1 LSVIKNIFRFT
12 KKFLLVVGVL
22 LAVLLIYFLASI
34 YVATPDI
41 KDKTSLNF
49 ERRQVDTNYYT
60 IGNNWL
66 KKSQSGLW
74 EMYLEGGG
82 FERGVIN
89 GKLTKELAELQETA
103 FINQIKKI
111 IPSNTY
117 LNFLKYFVAYFNR
130 NLTKHVTDEYQQEIY
145 GVSLSASDKYDA
157 LAPKYY
163 RILNYHAAHDIGHA
177 LQDKNMAVGCTSFGV
192 WNDKSE
198 NNKLLIGRS
207 FDFYSGDEFAKNKI
221 VAFVK
226 PTTGYKYMYITW
238 AGFTGV
244 VSGMNDKGLT
254 VTLNAAKSDI
264 PTGAATPISLL
275 AKEILQYAKNI
286 KEAYAIAE
294 KRETFVSESILVGS
308 SEDNKAYII
317 EKTPTKTNLYQEDR
331 NLLVCPNHYQSEA
344 FVNDINNNKNIVE
357 SSSMYRKYRM
367 EQLLSNYK
375 TINYKNAAAI
385 LRDTK
390 GINNRNIGLGNE
402 KAINQLIAHH
412 AVIFSPQ
419 ERLVWVSTQPFQLGQ
434 FICYDLTKIFAEA
447 TSLKTNKEINKSNFT
462 ILADTFLQ
470 TKAYKNFV
478 LFKKIKDYVRFCTNC
493 KYSLKVDEDIL
504 QAFVQSNPNSYY
516 TYQIIGDYYKK
527 EGEKKLALNYYKI
540 ALTKEIATN
549 KERQEI
555 QKQIVKLNL

>member
-1 LSVIKNIFRFT
+1 MSATKTIFRGI
-12 KKFLLVVGVL
+12 KKTLLVLGVL
-22 LAVLLIYFLASI
+22 LVLFLIYFLASI

-41 KDKTSLNF
+41 KDISVLNL
-49 ERRQVDTNYYT
+49 ERQKVDTNYYK

-66 KKSQSGLW
+66 KKSSSGLW
-74 EMYLEGGG
+74 EMYLEGDG

-89 GKLTKELAELQETA
+89 GKLTKELAEQQETA
-103 FINQIKKI
+103 FINQIRKI
-111 IPSNTY
+111 IPSNSY

-130 NLTKHVTDEYQQEIY
+130 NLTKHVTEEYQQEIY
-145 GVSLSASDKYDA
+145 GVSLSATDKYDA

-221 VAFVK
+221 VAFIK

-317 EKTPTKTNLYQEDR
+317 EKTPTKINLYQEDR
-331 NLLVCPNHYQSEA
+331 NELVCPNHYQSDTFA
-344 FVNDINNNKNIVE
+344 NDINNNKNIVE

-367 EQLLSNYK
+367 EQLLDKYK
-375 TINYKNAAAI
+375 PVNYKNAAAI
-385 LRDTK
+385 LRNTR
-390 GINNRNIGLGNE
+390 GINDRNIGLGNE

-434 FICYDLTKIFAEA
+434 FICYDLNKVFAEA
-447 TSLKTNKEINKSNFT
+447 PTLKANNEINEGNLT
-462 ILADTFLQ
+462 IVADTFLQ
-470 TKAYKNFV
+470 TKQYKNFV
-478 LFKKIKDYVRFCTNC
+478 LFKKIKDYIRFCSNG
-493 KYSLKVDEDIL
+493 KYFMKIEDDIL
-504 QAFVQSNPNSYY
+504 QAFEQSNPNSYY
-516 TYQIIGDYYKK
+516 TYQILGDYYKK
-527 EGEKKLALNYYKI
+527 SGDKKTAVAYYEK
-540 ALTKEIATN
+540 ALTKEIATQ
-549 KERQEI
+549 KERKEI
-555 QKQIVKLNL
+555 QKQIEKLNL

>member
-1 LSVIKNIFRFT
+1 MSTVKNIFHFT
-12 KKFLLVVGVL
+12 KKFFLVAGVL
-22 LAVLLIYFLASI
+22 LAVLVIYFLASI
-34 YVATPDI
+34 YVASPDI

-49 ERRQVDTNYYT
+49 ERRQVDSNYYT

-74 EMYLEGGG
+74 EMYLEGDG

-89 GKLTKELAELQETA
+89 GKLTKELAEQQETA

-221 VAFVK
+221 VAFIK
-226 PTTGYKYMYITW
+226 PTTGYNYMYVTW

-286 KEAYAIAE
+286 KEAYVIAE

-331 NLLVCPNHYQSEA
+331 NELVCPNHYQSETFA
-344 FVNDINNNKNIVE
+344 NDINNNKNIVE

-367 EQLLSNYK
+367 EQLLSGYK
-375 TINYKNAAAI
+375 TINYKNATTI

-390 GINNRNIGLGNE
+390 GINNHDIGLGNE

-412 AVIFSPQ
+412 AVVFSPQ

-434 FICYDLTKIFAEA
+434 FICYDLTKVFAEA
-447 TSLKTNKEINKSNFT
+447 PNLKTNKEINENNFT
-462 ILADTFLQ
+462 ILADTFLK
-470 TKAYKNFV
+470 TKAYRNFV
-478 LFKKIKDYVRFCTNC
+478 LFKKIKDYIRFCTNC
-493 KYSLKVDEDIL
+493 KYPLKVDDDIL

-527 EGEKKLALNYYKI
+527 EGEKELALSCYKT
-540 ALTKEIATN
+540 ALSKEIATN
-549 KERQEI
+549 KERLEI
-555 QKQIVKLNL
+555 QKQIAKLNL

>member
-1 LSVIKNIFRFT
+1 LSTVKSIFRFT
-12 KKFLLVVGVL
+12 KKFFLVVGL
-22 LAVLLIYFLASI
+22 LLLIFVIYFLASI

-41 KDKTSLNF
+41 KDKTVLNF
-49 ERRQVDTNYYT
+49 ERQQIDTNCYK
-60 IGNNWL
+60 IGSNWL

-74 EMYLEGGG
+74 EMYLEGDG
-82 FERGVIN
+82 FERGVVN
-89 GKLTKELAELQETA
+89 GKLTKELAEQQETA
-103 FINQIKKI
+103 FINQIRKI
-111 IPSNTY
+111 IPSNAY

-130 NLTKHVTDEYQQEIY
+130 NLTKHVTEEYQQEIY
-145 GVSLSASDKYDA
+145 GVSLSASDKYDE

-221 VAFVK
+221 VAFIK
-226 PTTGYKYMYITW
+226 PTTGYKYMYVTW

-264 PTGAATPISLL
+264 PTGVATPISLL

-286 KEAYAIAE
+286 KEAYVIAE
-294 KRETFVSESILVGS
+294 KRETFVSESILIGS
-308 SEDNKAYII
+308 AEDNKAYII
-317 EKTPTKTNLYQEDR
+317 EKTPTKINLYQEER
-331 NLLVCPNHYQSEA
+331 NEIVCPNHYQSDA
-344 FVNDINNNKNIVE
+344 FAKDINNNKNIVE
-357 SSSMYRKYRM
+357 SSSMFRKYRM
-367 EQLLSNYK
+367 EQLLSNYT
-375 TINYKNAAAI
+375 TINYKNAATI
-385 LRDTK
+385 LRDTR
-390 GINNRNIGLGNE
+390 GINNRDIGLGNE

-412 AVIFSPQ
+412 AVVFSPQ

-434 FICYDLTKIFAEA
+434 FICYDLTKVFNDAPN
-447 TSLKTNKEINKSNFT
+447 LKTNKEINESNLT
-462 ILADTFLQ
+462 IAADTFLQ

-478 LFKKIKDYVRFCTNC
+478 LFKKIKDYVRFCTNS
-493 KYSLKVDEDIL
+493 KYPLKVDEDIL
-504 QAFVQSNPNSYY
+504 RAFVQSNPNSYY

-527 EGEKKLALNYYKI
+527 EGAKKLASNYYKM
-540 ALTKEIATN
+540 ALTKEIATK
-549 KERQEI
+549 KEQQEI
-555 QKQIVKLNL
+555 QKQIAKLTL

>member
-1 LSVIKNIFRFT
+1 MSVIKNIFRFT

>member
-1 LSVIKNIFRFT
+1 LSGIKTIFRLT
-12 KKFLLVVGVL
+12 KKLLIVIGVL
-22 LAVLLIYFLASI
+22 LLIFVVYFLASI
-34 YVATPDI
+34 YVATPDV
-41 KDKTSLNF
+41 KDKTALNF
-49 ERRQVDTNYYT
+49 ERQQVDTNYYK

-74 EMYLEGGG
+74 EMYLEGDG

-89 GKLTKELAELQETA
+89 GKLTKELAEQQETA
-103 FINQIKKI
+103 FINQIRKI

-207 FDFYSGDEFAKNKI
+207 FDFYSGDDFAKNKI
-221 VAFVK
+221 IAFIK
-226 PTTGYKYMYITW
+226 STTGYKYMYVTW

-294 KRETFVSESILVGS
+294 KRETFVSESILIGS

-317 EKTPTKTNLYQEDR
+317 EKTPTKINLYQEDR
-331 NLLVCPNHYQSEA
+331 SELVCPNHYQSEA
-344 FVNDINNNKNIVE
+344 FAKDINNNKNIVE
-357 SSSMYRKYRM
+357 SSSIFRKYRM

-375 TINYKNAAAI
+375 TINYKNAATI

-390 GINNRNIGLGNE
+390 GINNHNIGLGNE

-434 FICYDLTKIFAEA
+434 FICYDLNKVFAEA
-447 TSLKTNKEINKSNFT
+447 PALKTNKEINESSLT
-462 ILADTFLQ
+462 VLPDTFLQ

-478 LFKKIKDYVRFCTNC
+478 LFKKIKEYIRFCTNS
-493 KYSLKVDEDIL
+493 KHFLKVDDDIL
-504 QAFVQSNPNSYY
+504 NAFVQSNPNSYY
-516 TYQIIGDYYKK
+516 TYQVIGDYYKK
-527 EGEKKLALNYYKI
+527 RGEKKLALSYYKI
-540 ALTKEIATN
+540 ALTKEIATK
-549 KERQEI
+549 KEQQEI
-555 QKQIVKLNL
+555 QKQIAKLNL

>member
-1 LSVIKNIFRFT
+1 LSAIKTISRFA

-22 LAVLLIYFLASI
+22 LLIFVVYFLASI
-34 YVATPDI
+34 YVATPEI
-41 KDKTSLNF
+41 KDKTALNS
-49 ERRQVDTNYYT
+49 ERQQIDTNYYK

-74 EMYLEGGG
+74 EMYLEGDG

-89 GKLTKELAELQETA
+89 GKLTKELAEQQETA
-103 FINQIKKI
+103 FINQIRKI

-317 EKTPTKTNLYQEDR
+317 EKTPTKINLYQEDR
-331 NLLVCPNHYQSEA
+331 NELVCPNHYQSEA
-344 FVNDINNNKNIVE
+344 FAKDINNNKNIVE

-367 EQLLSNYK
+367 EQLLDNYK
-375 TINYKNAAAI
+375 AINYKNAAAI
-385 LRDTK
+385 LRDTR

-419 ERLVWVSTQPFQLGQ
+419 EQLVWVSTQPFQLGQ
-434 FICYDLTKIFAEA
+434 FICYDLTKVFAEA
-447 TSLKTNKEINKSNFT
+447 PNLKTNKEINENNLTVLS
-462 ILADTFLQ
+462 DTFLQ
-470 TKAYKNFV
+470 TQTYKKFV
-478 LFKKIKDYVRFCTNC
+478 LFKKIKDYIRFCTNN
-493 KYSLKVDEDIL
+493 KYPLKVDDDIL

-527 EGEKKLALNYYKI
+527 AGEKKLALNYYEV
-540 ALTKEIATN
+540 ALSKEIATN

-555 QKQIVKLNL
+555 QKQIAKLNL

>member
-1 LSVIKNIFRFT
+1 VGA
-12 KKFLLVVGVL
+12 LLV
-22 LAVLLIYFLASI
+22 VLLIYFLASI
-34 YVATPDI
+34 YVSTPNV
-41 KDKTSLNF
+41 KDKTALNF
-49 ERRQVDTNYYT
+49 ERRQVDTNYYK
-60 IGNNWL
+60 IGNSWL

-74 EMYLEGGG
+74 EMYLEGNG

-89 GKLTKELAELQETA
+89 GKLTKELAEQQETA

-130 NLTKHVTDEYQQEIY
+130 NLIKHVTDEYQQEIY
-145 GVSLSASDKYDA
+145 GVSLSASDKYDE

-192 WNDKSE
+192 WNDKTE

-244 VSGMNDKGLT
+244 VSGMNDRGLT

-308 SEDNKAYII
+308 AEDNKAFII

-331 NLLVCPNHYQSEA
+331 NELVCPNHYQSDV
-344 FVNDINNNKNIVE
+344 FVNDLKNNKNIVE
-357 SSSMYRKYRM
+357 SSSIYRKYRM
-367 EQLLSNYK
+367 EQLLSDYK
-375 TINYKNAAAI
+375 TINYKNAATI

-390 GINNRNIGLGNE
+390 GINNRDIGLGNE
-402 KAINQLIAHH
+402 KVINQLIAHH
-412 AVIFSPQ
+412 AVVFSPQ
-419 ERLVWVSTQPFQLGQ
+419 EKLVWVSTQPFQLGQ
-434 FICYDLTKIFAEA
+434 FICYDLTKVFSEA
-447 TSLKTNKEINKSNFT
+447 PALKTNKEINESNLT

-470 TKAYKNFV
+470 TKQYKFFV
-478 LFKKIKDYVRFCTNC
+478 LFKKIKNYIQFCTYS
-493 KYSLKVDEDIL
+493 KYALKVDADIL
-504 QAFVQSNPNSYY
+504 QVFVQSNPNSYY

-527 EGEKKLALNYYKI
+527 EGEKKLALNYYRT

-555 QKQIVKLNL
+555 QKQIAKLNL